1 MTRTLIATLLVL
13 TAGVIAF
20 SGLTRGFT
28 VLTAES
34 ARRQSVAAAPIRV
47 PELIGIDQ
55 QGARH
60 RAFESD
66 EGRVLIVDFI
76 YTRCTSLCSMLG
88 SSYQQLQSAI
98 EAQHLEHA
106 VRLVTVSFDPGHD
119 TPTIIQ
125 EYGARL
131 GAKPNLWTILTPLD
145 ADALRRSLNAF
156 GVVAIPAP
164 QGQFVHNAA
173 FHVIDRHGRLARII
187 DIAQSE
193 AALSAARQIYGAS

>member
-1 MTRTLIATLLVL
+1 MTRTLVATLLVL

-66 EGRVLIVDFI
+66 ERRVLIVDFI
-76 YTRCTSLCSMLG
+76 YTRCTSLCTMLG

-98 EAQHLEHA
+98 EARHLEHA

-119 TPTIIQ
+119 TPAIIQ

-187 DIAQSE
+187 DITQPE

>member
-13 TAGVIAF
+13 TAGVLAF

-34 ARRQSVAAAPIRV
+34 ARRQSVAAAPMRI
-47 PELIGIDQ
+47 PELTGIDQ
-55 QGARH
+55 QGAR
-60 RAFESD
+60 RPAFGRD
-66 EGRVLIVDFI
+66 AGRVLIVDFI
-76 YTRCTSLCSMLG
+76 YTRCTSLCSALG
-88 SSYQQLQSAI
+88 SSYQQLQNSI

-106 VRLVTVSFDPGHD
+106 VRLVTVSFDPAHD
-119 TPTIIQ
+119 TPATIR
-125 EYGARL
+125 EYAARL
-131 GAKPNLWTILTPLD
+131 GAKPDLWTILTPLD
-145 ADALRRSLNAF
+145 PEALRRSLSAF

-187 DIAQSE
+187 DITQPA

>member
-13 TAGVIAF
+13 TAGVLAF
-20 SGLTRGFT
+20 SGLTHGFT

-34 ARRQSVAAAPIRV
+34 ARRQSVAAAPIRI

-55 QGARH
+55 QGARR

-76 YTRCTSLCSMLG
+76 YTRCTSLCTALG

-106 VRLVTVSFDPGHD
+106 VRLVAVSFDPGHD
-119 TPTIIQ
+119 TPAIIQ

-131 GAKPNLWTILTPLD
+131 GAKPSLWTILTPLD

-187 DIAQSE
+187 DITQPE
-193 AALSAARQIYGAS
+193 AALSAARQIYGAY

>member
-13 TAGVIAF
+13 TAGVLAF
-20 SGLTRGFT
+20 SRLTRGFT
-28 VLTAES
+28 VLTAEN

-55 QGARH
+55 QGAR
-60 RAFESD
+60 RPAFESD

-76 YTRCTSLCSMLG
+76 YTRCTSLCSALG
-88 SSYQQLQSAI
+88 SRYQQLQSAI

-119 TPTIIQ
+119 TPAIVR

-131 GAKPNLWTILTPLD
+131 GARPDLWTILTPLD
-145 ADALRRSLNAF
+145 PNALRRSLNAF
-156 GVVAIPAP
+156 GVVTIPAP

-173 FHVIDRHGRLARII
+173 FHIIDRHGRLARII
-187 DIAQSE
+187 DITQPE

>member
-13 TAGVIAF
+13 TAGVLAF

-34 ARRQSVAAAPIRV
+34 ARRQSVAAAPIRI

-55 QGARH
+55 QGAR
-60 RAFESD
+60 RVAFETD
-66 EGRVLIVDFI
+66 ERRVLIVDFI
-76 YTRCTSLCSMLG
+76 YTRCTSLCSALG

-119 TPTIIQ
+119 TRAVIQ

-131 GAKPNLWTILTPLD
+131 GAKPDLWTILTPLD
-145 ADALRRSLNAF
+145 PDALRRSLDAF

-187 DIAQSE
+187 DITQPE

>member
-13 TAGVIAF
+13 TAGVLAF

-34 ARRQSVAAAPIRV
+34 ARRQSVAAAPMRV
-47 PELIGIDQ
+47 PELTGIDQ
-55 QGARH
+55 RGAR
-60 RAFESD
+60 RSAFGRD

-76 YTRCTSLCSMLG
+76 YTRCTSLCSALG
-88 SSYQQLQSAI
+88 SSYQQLQNSI
-98 EAQHLEHA
+98 ETQHLEHA
-106 VRLVTVSFDPGHD
+106 VRLVTVSFDPAHD
-119 TPTIIQ
+119 TPATIR
-125 EYGARL
+125 EYAARL
-131 GAKPNLWTILTPLD
+131 GAKPDLWTILTPLD
-145 ADALRRSLNAF
+145 PDALRRSLNAF

-187 DIAQSE
+187 DITQPGG
-193 AALSAARQIYGAS
+193 ALSAARQIYGAS

>member
-13 TAGVIAF
+13 TAGVLAF

-34 ARRQSVAAAPIRV
+34 ARRQSVAAAPMRI
-47 PELIGIDQ
+47 PELTGIDQ
-55 QGARH
+55 QGAR
-60 RAFESD
+60 RPAFGRD

-76 YTRCTSLCSMLG
+76 YTRCTSLCSALG
-88 SSYQQLQSAI
+88 SSYQQMQNSI
-98 EAQHLEHA
+98 ETQHLEHA
-106 VRLVTVSFDPGHD
+106 VRLVTVSFDPAHD
-119 TPTIIQ
+119 TPATIR
-125 EYGARL
+125 EYAARL
-131 GAKPNLWTILTPLD
+131 GAKPDLWTILTPLD
-145 ADALRRSLNAF
+145 PDALRRSLNAF

-187 DIAQSE
+187 DITQPG

>member
-13 TAGVIAF
+13 TAGVLAF

-34 ARRQSVAAAPIRV
+34 ARRQSVAAVPIRI
-47 PELIGIDQ
+47 PELTGIDQ
-55 QGARH
+55 QGAR
-60 RAFESD
+60 RPAFGSD

-76 YTRCTSLCSMLG
+76 YTRCTSLCSALG
-88 SSYQQLQSAI
+88 SSYQQLQNSI

-106 VRLVTVSFDPGHD
+106 VRLVTVSFDPAHD
-119 TPTIIQ
+119 TPATIR
-125 EYGARL
+125 EYAARL
-131 GAKPNLWTILTPLD
+131 GAKSDLWTILTPLD
-145 ADALRRSLNAF
+145 PDALQRSLNAF

-173 FHVIDRHGRLARII
+173 FHVIDRRGRLARII
-187 DIAQSE
+187 DITQPG

>member
-1 MTRTLIATLLVL
+1 VTRTLAATLLVL

-34 ARRQSVAAAPIRV
+34 ARRQSVAAAPIRI

-55 QGARH
+55 QGVRR

-66 EGRVLIVDFI
+66 ERRVLIVDFI
-76 YTRCTSLCSMLG
+76 YTRCTSLCTVLG
-88 SSYQQLQSAI
+88 STYQQLQSAI

-106 VRLVTVSFDPGHD
+106 VRLVTVSFDPARD
-119 TPTIIQ
+119 TPVIIQ
-125 EYGARL
+125 EYAARL
-131 GAKPNLWTILTPLD
+131 GAKPDLWTILTPLD
-145 ADALRRSLNAF
+145 ADALRHSLDAF
-156 GVVAIPAP
+156 GVVAIPAA

-173 FHVIDRHGRLARII
+173 FHVIDRRGRLARVI
-187 DIAQSE
+187 DITQPE
-193 AALSAARQIYGAS
+193 AALDAARQIYGAS